1 MVDLRILEE
10 LSNAFGPSGFEEDVV
25 RVVKKYCGGL
35 AVRKDS
41 MHNVY
46 AEMTPS
52 PLTAV
57 SRGNCGIY
65 RNDEIP
71 SDRRPVLMLD
81 AHLDECGFM
90 IQSIMENGLMSIVT
104 LGGFHLTS
112 LPAHSVIVRT
122 EEGKLHRGITTSKP
136 VHFLTPEQKADNS
149 LKIEDIL
156 IDVGACSREEVL
168 TVYGIRPGDPVV
180 PDVTYEYHEENG
192 ICFGKAFDNR
202 LGCFCI
208 IETMKALMAEEER
221 LAARVVGAFAAQEE
235 VGTRGAT
242 VTAQQV
248 KPDLAIVFEGSPA
261 DDPYVQLGTAQGV
274 MRGGVQIRH
283 LDNSYISN
291 PEFIRYAHETG
302 KKFGIPYQDAVRR
315 GGSTNAGKISL
326 TGQAVP
332 VLVLGIPSRY
342 VHSHYNFCAKSDI
355 EAAVSMAVEVIRGL
369 NAETVKRIFRQDLV

>member
-1 MVDLRILEE
+1 MVDLKILEE

-180 PDVTYEYHEENG
+180 PDVTYEYHKENG

-208 IETMKALMAEEER
+208 IETMKVLMAEEER

-283 LDNSYISN
+283 LDNSYVSN